1 MPNTSD
7 SKMYN
12 DYIQTICDKWAKKF
26 SDLEHARDE
35 AIAAAAL
42 VVQNNRNLQ
51 KLLDRMEQDQK
62 LHLERIERDT
72 ARISQLHTERD
83 NWMAAAQEAQNDA
96 SPAVWKKRYH
106 DETVIAAQRQLRIV
120 HLKSE
125 IEHLQGLVSQTKDD
139 LQQVRTE
146 RDNYKKQIP
155 NPDFID
161 SRIAEFQR
169 VVKMLR
175 ERGDRWKERCIKR
188 REEIAIW
195 ASRAFKARKE
205 RDEARVTVAAQAQV
219 VADQAKRLESVESDK
234 THYMRMLMEA
244 RNEVEHLK
252 ADLTRALDSRTVK
265 PFKSHPGC

>member
-7 SKMYN
+7 SKMYS

-83 NWMAAAQEAQNDA
+83 NWMAAAREAG
-96 SPAVWKKRYH
+96 S
-106 DETVIAAQRQLRIV
+106 
-120 HLKSE
+120 
-125 IEHLQGLVSQTKDD
+125 D
-139 LQQVRTE
+139 LAQVRTE

-155 NPDFID
+155 NPNFID

-169 VVKMLR
+169 VVELLR
-175 ERGDRWKERCIKR
+175 DRGDRWKERCIRR
-188 REEIAIW
+188 REEIATW

-219 VADQAKRLESVESDK
+219 VADQAKQLESVEADK
-234 THYMRMLMEA
+234 ARYIRLLGES
-244 RNEVEHLK
+244 RNEVYHLK

>member
-1 MPNTSD
+1 
-7 SKMYN
+7 MYN
-12 DYIQTICDKWAKKF
+12 DYIQNICDKWAKKF
-26 SDLEHARDE
+26 SDLEHQRDE
-35 AIAAAAL
+35 AQAAAR
-42 VVQNNRNLQ
+42 VVLQNNLNLQ
-51 KLLDRMEQDQK
+51 KLIERMEQDHK
-62 LHLERIERDT
+62 LTLERIERDT

-83 NWMAAAQEAQNDA
+83 NWKAAAQEAQNDA
-96 SPAVWKKRYH
+96 SAVVWRKRYH
-106 DETVIAAQRQLRIV
+106 DERVVSAQRNQEIAL
-120 HLKSE
+120 LK
-125 IEHLQGLVSQTKDD
+125 INIRTLGAD
-139 LQQVRTE
+139 LEQVRTE

-188 REEIAIW
+188 REELSLW

-219 VADQAKRLESVESDK
+219 VADQAKRLESVEADK
-234 THYMRMLMEA
+234 TRYMRLLSES
-244 RNEVEHLK
+244 RNEVWHLK